1 MEEEKKAKILDTAI
15 ELFRSK
21 GYSAAS
27 MQDIAEACGMAK
39 ASIYKFY
46 ASKEELFAA
55 AFVAC
60 HQTMLDQAA
69 ALDVDDV
76 GRDLSPKEKLQRK
89 IEFQL
94 RYTIDNHLFMIDF
107 KELPIAANEHF
118 IAVWKRKKAALHAW
132 RRELLIEAYGERIE
146 PYIWDIV
153 AIFRGI
159 HIEYLAYVQ
168 QKVIAL
174 PMSELAAF
182 IVGRLDALV
191 ADLLRTAPKPILDAG
206 NAHVNYLNPSDPAA
220 RRAAVRR
227 LLEGMEQAVRE
238 LPKPD
243 ETRAELGRVV
253 AMLGEACGREPANP
267 TLIRVLGA
275 YLDAVPELRPLLRHL
290 RYLLGEPGEHGASS
304 LSP

>member
-1 MEEEKKAKILDTAI
+1 MEEAKKTIILETAI
-15 ELFRSK
+15 DLFRSK

-46 ASKEELFAA
+46 ASKEDLFTAS
-55 AFVAC
+55 FVAC

-69 ALDVDDV
+69 ALDGDDI
-76 GRDLSPKEKLQRK
+76 GTSLAPKEKLRRK

-94 RYTIDNHLFMIDF
+94 RYTIANHLFMIDF
-107 KELPIAANEHF
+107 KELPIATNEHF

-146 PYIWDIV
+146 PYIWDVV

-174 PMSELAAF
+174 PMAELAAF
-182 IVGRLDALV
+182 IVDRLDALV
-191 ADLLRTAPKPILDAG
+191 ADLLRTKPKPILDAG
-206 NAHVNYLNPSDPAA
+206 NAQVNYLNPSDPVA
-220 RRAAVRR
+220 RRATVRR
-227 LLEGMEQAVRE
+227 LLEGMERIVRE

-243 ETRAELGRVV
+243 DTRAELGRVV
-253 AMLGEACGREPANP
+253 TMLGEECGREQANP
-267 TLIRVLGA
+267 TLIRVLDA
-275 YLDAVPELRPLLRHL
+275 YLNAVPELRPSLRHL
-290 RYLLGEPGEHGASS
+290 RYLLGEPGEQEQ
-304 LSP
+304 SPLTK